1 MILYCIIVFFPSN
14 AKKKRKRFY
23 LCQIVIIVTEHPF
36 GLLNAG
42 FS

>member
-1 MILYCIIVFFPSN
+1 MIPYCIIVFFPSN
-14 AKKKRKRFY
+14 AKRNRKKFY
-23 LCQIVIIVTEHPF
+23 LCQIAVIVTEHLF

>member
-14 AKKKRKRFY
+14 AKKRKKFY
-23 LCQIVIIVTEHPF
+23 LCQIVVIVTQHPF
-36 GLLNAG
+36 GLLNGG